1 MLSILRERG
10 LLDACTNE
18 ASLSEATQ
26 KPVRVYC
33 GFDPTADSLHLGN
46 LLGIVV
52 LSWFQRCGHTP
63 VVLLG
68 GATAS
73 IGDPSGKSVER
84 PLLETEIIQ
93 SNTAKIG
100 KNLEEIL
107 GRESTY
113 PPPVV
118 MNNLDW
124 FADMSFLNFLRNVGR
139 YARVGTMI
147 NRDSVKTRL
156 ESESGMSFTEFSYQ
170 LLQGYDFMHLCQNHD
185 VTVQIGGSDQWGNIV
200 AGSDLIRRTVAKESV
215 FGVTFPLLLKAD
227 GKKFGKSE
235 DGAVWLSSER
245 LSPFKFYQYLLQ
257 TKDEDVLRL
266 MKMLTFMPL
275 LEIEAYSKSMSSQ
288 NYVQNS
294 AQVRLAEEVTR
305 FVHGEVELQKAITAT
320 KGLLPG
326 SDTELDID
334 VLESLVDVVPT
345 AVCLRTDVVGIPLV
359 DVVVK
364 VGLRKSKAEVRRMI
378 DGGGVRIN
386 NKKVLDVST
395 CVRSENLIAGRML
408 LISMGKKNKF
418 LVQVQS

>member
-156 ESESGMSFTEFSYQ
+156 ES
-170 LLQGYDFMHLCQNHD
+170 
-185 VTVQIGGSDQWGNIV
+185 
-200 AGSDLIRRTVAKESV
+200 
-215 FGVTFPLLLKAD
+215 
-227 GKKFGKSE
+227 
-235 DGAVWLSSER
+235 
-245 LSPFKFYQYLLQ
+245 
-257 TKDEDVLRL
+257 
-266 MKMLTFMPL
+266 
-275 LEIEAYSKSMSSQ
+275 
-288 NYVQNS
+288 
-294 AQVRLAEEVTR
+294 
-305 FVHGEVELQKAITAT
+305 
-320 KGLLPG
+320 
-326 SDTELDID
+326 
-334 VLESLVDVVPT
+334 
-345 AVCLRTDVVGIPLV
+345 
-359 DVVVK
+359 
-364 VGLRKSKAEVRRMI
+364 
-378 DGGGVRIN
+378 
-386 NKKVLDVST
+386 
-395 CVRSENLIAGRML
+395 
-408 LISMGKKNKF
+408 
-418 LVQVQS
+418 